1 MNVFKIMTSNY
12 VINVGVAAWFCA
24 GFLKLLF
31 TLIFTRKIVWERLVG
46 AGGMPS
52 THSALVA
59 SIAVAIQNKLGFSS
73 PEFGLALTLAAIVM
87 YDAMG
92 VRRAAGEQAKVLNRI
107 VFEFTNFPWF
117 GQPQADKS
125 PEEALV
131 YEDEPEYEAKGEEI
145 EGITESQPL
154 LSKELKEFLGHT
166 PLEVLA
172 GSLVGILV
180 AIFMPVV

>member
-1 MNVFKIMTSNY
+1 MNVFSVMTSNY
-12 VINVGVAAWFCA
+12 IINVGVVAWFSA
-24 GFLKLLF
+24 SLLKLLF
-31 TLIFTRKIVWERLVG
+31 TLLFTRRLVWERLVG

-52 THSALVA
+52 THSALVS
-59 SIAVAIQNKLGFSS
+59 SIAVGMEIKLGFSS
-73 PEFGLALTLAAIVM
+73 PEFGLALTLAAVVM

-107 VFEFTNFPWF
+107 VFEFTHFPWF
-117 GQPQADKS
+117 GEKPADS
-125 PEEALV
+125 LPEEALEECGKPA
-131 YEDEPEYEAKGEEI
+131 EDEAEAGEI
-145 EGITESQPL
+145 SESQPL